1 MREFNENLFREK
13 RGTNRRI
20 SHDVEDGMVKY
31 LEDLHMLEEN
41 IEMMEVQI
49 LQSYQQK
56 IKMGK

>member
-1 MREFNENLFREK
+1 MREFNGNLFREK

-31 LEDLHMLEEN
+31 LEDLHMLEEHLK
-41 IEMMEVQI
+41 MMEVEI

>member
-31 LEDLHMLEEN
+31 LENLHMLEEH
-41 IEMMEVQI
+41 
-49 LQSYQQK
+49 LQE
-56 IKMGK
+56 

>member
-1 MREFNENLFREK
+1 M
-13 RGTNRRI
+13 NRRI

-31 LEDLHMLEEN
+31 LEDLHMLEEHLK
-41 IEMMEVQI
+41 MMEVEI

>member
-1 MREFNENLFREK
+1 MKKICFKNMK
-13 RGTNRRI
+13 KA
-20 SHDVEDGMVKY
+20 DGMVKY

>member
-1 MREFNENLFREK
+1 MREFNGNLFREK